1 MSRPDAR
8 NVSPP
13 RLPDPSRTGGRT
25 ERPNYVAGV
34 LTTIWLFIVAAPITL
49 MIFWALEKR
58 SDYQR
63 GPLTMPTGFTTE
75 NIVEVWRAGF
85 GRYMVNTA
93 IVTIGSI
100 VLMLVLALPAAYAI
114 VRSRSWLASSAFR
127 MFLLGL
133 AIPAQA
139 TIIPVYWMMDQLD
152 LFESLIAIILPTVAF
167 QLPLVILI
175 LAGGLRDVSRE
186 LYEAMTVDGAGAFR
200 MFWQLVLPM
209 SRGSIS
215 AVSIFT
221 GVGAW
226 NGFLFPLILTSE
238 ESNRVVT
245 LGLWNFQGQYAIN
258 IPGLMMAVLISTLPI
273 FLLYLF
279 ARRWLIAG
287 LAGVGG
293 K

>member
-1 MSRPDAR
+1 MSRPGTR
-8 NVSPP
+8 EVPP
-13 RLPDPSRTGGRT
+13 PVPGPPGTGVRSDP
-25 ERPNYVAGV
+25 PNHVAGV
-34 LTTIWLFIVAAPITL
+34 LTAVWLFIVAAPILL
-49 MIFWALEKR
+49 MVFWALQKR

-63 GPLTMPTGFTTE
+63 GPLTLPTGLTTE
-75 NIVEVWRAGF
+75 NVVEVLRAGF
-85 GRYMVNTA
+85 GGYMVNTA
-93 IVTIGSI
+93 YVTLGSI
-100 VLMLVLALPAAYAI
+100 ALMLVLALPAAYAI
-114 VRSRSWLASSAFR
+114 VRSQSWLASGAFR

-139 TIIPVYWMMDQLD
+139 TIIPVYWMMDQLN
-152 LFESLIAIILPTVAF
+152 LFESLTAIILPTVAF

-175 LAGGLRDVSRE
+175 LAGGLRDVSRD

-209 SRGSIS
+209 SRGTIS
-215 AVSIFT
+215 AVSIYT
-221 GVGAW
+221 GIGAW

-238 ESNRVVT
+238 EGNRVVT

-273 FLLYLF
+273 FLLYIF
-279 ARRWLIAG
+279 ARRWLVAG

-293 K
+293 R